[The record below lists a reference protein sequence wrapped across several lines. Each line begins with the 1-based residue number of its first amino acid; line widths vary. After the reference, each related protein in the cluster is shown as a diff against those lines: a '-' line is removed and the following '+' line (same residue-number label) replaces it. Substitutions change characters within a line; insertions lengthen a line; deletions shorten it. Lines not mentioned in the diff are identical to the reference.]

1 MSVGADLHRY
11 LGSKAQTE
19 SMERFVREL
28 VEIPSG
34 TTDAAGLDRMEAK
47 LERELLD
54 LGFQVSKAPG
64 EILLAR
70 RTGAAPAPRV
80 LLVGHLDT
88 VYLPEES
95 FSGLEER
102 IHPGGDRMLVGPGAV
117 DMKGGLAVLIWALRA
132 LRNVGALDRGSLTV
146 LLNRD
151 EETGSPASG
160 VHITAESGRHDL
172 AIVLEPGFDRPDG
185 STTVVVER
193 AGLAR
198 VRLAVDGVEAHA
210 GNQPERGL
218 SAVATAARLVGPID
232 ALASPGDGL
241 LVKVCTFRGGKS
253 INQVPGR
260 AELGVDV
267 RFQDLAQWDAVLE
280 RIRALAALTI
290 DRNPLT
296 GRSTRCEVEVIGH
309 KVPMPKPP
317 GIDRFLAILREA
329 AAELGQRLEP
339 GRRNGTSDGNNTAA
353 AGTPTLDGLGV
364 VGVGMHVAGEEAV
377 RASSIPERAALLA
390 CTLLKVWGG

>member
-1 MSVGADLHRY
+1 MSVGVELQRY
-11 LGSKAQTE
+11 LGASAQIQ
-19 SMERFVREL
+19 SMERLVREL

-34 TTDAAGLDRMEAK
+34 TADPAGLDRMEAR

-54 LGFQVSKAPG
+54 LGFEVSKAPG
-64 EILLAR
+64 KILVAR
-70 RTGAAPAPRV
+70 RPGAAHVPRV

-88 VYLPEES
+88 VYPPEES

-102 IHPGGDRMLVGPGAV
+102 INPGGERMLVGPGAV
-117 DMKGGLAVLIWALRA
+117 DMKAGLVVVVSALHALRA
-132 LRNVGALDRGSLTV
+132 VGALDRGSLTV

-151 EETGSPASG
+151 EETGSRASG
-160 VHITAESGRHDL
+160 THITAESGRHDL
-172 AIVLEPGFDRPDG
+172 AIVVEPGFDRPDG

-198 VRLAVDGVEAHA
+198 VRLAVAGVEAHA

-232 ALASPGDGL
+232 ALASPGEGL

-267 RFQDLAQWDAVLE
+267 RFQDLAQWEAVLE
-280 RIRALAALTI
+280 RIRALAALTV

-296 GRSTRCEVEVIGH
+296 GQSTRCEVEVIGH
-309 KVPMPKPP
+309 KVPMPKLP
-317 GIDRFLAILREA
+317 GTDRFLALLLEA

-339 GRRNGTSDGNNTAA
+339 GRRNGTSDGNHTAA

-390 CTLLKVWGG
+390 CTLRKVWRG

>member
-1 MSVGADLHRY
+1 MSRQAELLRF
-11 LGSKAQTE
+11 LGSSTE
-19 SMERFVREL
+19 VERMERFLGEL

-34 TTDAAGLDRMEAK
+34 TGDPAGLDRMAAR
-47 LERELLD
+47 LEHALGD
-54 LGFQVSKAPG
+54 LGFATARAPG
-64 EILLAR
+64 DTLVAR
-70 RTGAAPAPRV
+70 RPGRAPAPRV

-88 VYLPEES
+88 VYPPDDA
-95 FSGLEER
+95 FTGLTE
-102 IHPGGDRMLVGPGAV
+102 GVGSNGVRMLVGPGAV
-117 DMKGGLAVLIWALRA
+117 DMKGGLTVVIWALRA
-132 LRNVGALDRGSLTV
+132 LHAGGLLDRGPVTV

-151 EETGSPASG
+151 EEAGSPASG
-160 VHITAESGRHDL
+160 AAITTESGDHDL
-172 AIVLEPGFDRPDG
+172 ALVLEPGFDLSG
-185 STTVVVER
+185 GATSVVVER

-198 VRLAVDGVEAHA
+198 VRLTVTGIEAHA

-218 SAVATAARLVGPID
+218 SAVAAAARLVAPID
-232 ALASPGDGL
+232 ALACPGEGL

-253 INQVPGR
+253 INQVPGS

-267 RFQDLAQWDAVLE
+267 RFQDLAQLDAVLD
-280 RIRALAALTI
+280 RMGDLAGATV

-296 GRSTRCEVEVIGH
+296 GQRTRCEVEVLGR
-309 KVPMPKPP
+309 KAPMRKQS
-317 GIDRFLAILREA
+317 GADRFLGLLLEA

-364 VGVGMHVAGEEAV
+364 VGVGMHVSGKEAV

-390 CTLLKVWGG
+390 CMLLKVWQG